1 MSLELIGEE
10 LFELGDF
17 ATELKHQQIFRLKIA
32 LYAYEDAQFNDYKNE
47 TVGLLWD
54 TVFNLESMAKK
65 SKSTKSF
72 IIKIPQP

>member
-17 ATELKHQQIFRLKIA
+17 ATELNQQIFRLKIA
-32 LYAYEDAQFNDYKNE
+32 LYAYEEASFNDYKNE
-47 TVGLLWD
+47 AVGLLWD

-65 SKSTKSF
+65 LKSTKAL
-72 IIKIPQP
+72 